1 MWRKPFVLF
10 LGLLLSTI
18 VGSAQNAQDSE
29 SVRVVGFVQGQPINT
44 ALVGNAGAA
53 GLTRLADVFRSYGAT
68 VRTVDPTEPVPT
80 DIELLV
86 IIQPRRPLS
95 VPTTAY
101 IWDFLQRGGHLLLGI
116 DPNGHN
122 GINTERGNSGLNQL
136 LAQEFGL
143 SIADDFLIE
152 SWFSSQSLQDVV
164 TSWSEAHPEDY
175 VAHPIVQPL
184 IDFSLPV
191 RFWGAR
197 SVLVEGIPSSAST
210 FPLIY
215 AERPHGETGRINLR
229 NDSQEQF
236 ALNIGQD
243 NQGRLP
249 LAAGSEH
256 HDTGSRVGVV
266 GDSELFLNIFGLTRI
281 VGRET
286 LPRYAGN
293 DLLVQRLVAW
303 LMGIPE
309 DDWPTLS
316 DDFTAIA
323 VDGDLSD
330 WPSDLLSTGSAPTAL
345 EPGGNG
351 ISNISSFYDDQ
362 FLYLAVETLK
372 PEDNDTVQLELRFR
386 DNASIDALRLENG
399 RLFSTNGTAESS
411 ILDASYATG
420 EIVEVRVPLRIT
432 GFPPQIEQICIGGAN
447 FVFSACTI
455 ATIVT
460 NTVQTINTSPT
471 AGSTGPN
478 AFTANSANLRI
489 GPGEQFPVIELLPA
503 RTLFRAIGR
512 TEDSNWI
519 QVENGR
525 YSGWISLP
533 LIVANIDIAKLPV
546 VE

>member
-1 MWRKPFVLF
+1 
-10 LGLLLSTI
+10 
-18 VGSAQNAQDSE
+18 
-29 SVRVVGFVQGQPINT
+29 
-44 ALVGNAGAA
+44 
-53 GLTRLADVFRSYGAT
+53 
-68 VRTVDPTEPVPT
+68 VDPTEPIPT

-86 IIQPRRPLS
+86 IVQPRRPLPI
-95 VPTTAY
+95 PTTAY

-122 GINTERGNSGLNQL
+122 AVNTERSNSGLNQL
-136 LAQEFGL
+136 LAREFGL
-143 SIADDFLIE
+143 TIADDFMIE
-152 SWFSSQSLQDVV
+152 PWFSSSSLSDIV

-197 SVLVEGIPSSAST
+197 SILVEGLPGSAST

-229 NDSQEQF
+229 NESLEQF

-243 NQGRLP
+243 NQGRLL

-256 HDTGSRVGVV
+256 HSTGSRVAVV
-266 GDSELFLNIFGLTRI
+266 GDSEAFLNIFGLTRI

-293 DLLVQRLVAW
+293 DLFVQRLIAW
-303 LMGIPE
+303 LVGIPE
-309 DDWPTLS
+309 EDWPGLA
-316 DDFTAIA
+316 DDFTAIYI
-323 VDGDLSD
+323 DGDLSD
-330 WPSDLLSTGSAPTAL
+330 WPSDLLLSGDTAPAAL

-351 ISNISSFYDDQ
+351 IANISNFYDDQ
-362 FLYLAVETLK
+362 FLYVAIETLK
-372 PEDNDTVQLELRFR
+372 PEDNDKVQLELSFG
-386 DNASIDALRLENG
+386 DNASIDVLRLEDGNTG
-399 RLFSTNGTAESS
+399 IVDDATESI

-420 EIVEVRVPLRIT
+420 DAIEIRIPLRIS
-432 GFPPQIEQICIGGAN
+432 GVPPQIEQICISGEN
-447 FVFSACTI
+447 IVFSACTL

-460 NTVQTINTSPT
+460 SPGQTISPT
-471 AGSTGPN
+471 PIIDWTGPS
-478 AFTANSANLRI
+478 AFTANSANLRT
-489 GPGEQFPVIELLPA
+489 GPGEEFQVIELLPA
-503 RTLFRAIGR
+503 RIQFRAIGR

-519 QVENGR
+519 QVENAR

-533 LIVANIDIAKLPV
+533 LIVANIDIAELPV
-546 VE
+546 FE